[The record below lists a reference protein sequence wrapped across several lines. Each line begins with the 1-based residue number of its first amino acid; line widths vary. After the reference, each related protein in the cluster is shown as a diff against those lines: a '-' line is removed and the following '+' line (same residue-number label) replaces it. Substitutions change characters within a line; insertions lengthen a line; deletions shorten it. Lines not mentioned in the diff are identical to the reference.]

1 MGSGRGPCAIAANFA
16 GLVSFSALISSV
28 RTHLRSSA
36 QPDGSDTD
44 AWTPPCQLQRPLQD
58 PNRTTANPP
67 PWAPRDSG
75 QTPPPHRGLDS
86 SYKLLGRRRPR
97 LRLPFSAAALTAS
110 TAPPH
115 AARADIAATA
125 ESTPRGQT
133 SVLRGVWSFGRVRWL
148 TLRMCWIG

>member
-16 GLVSFSALISSV
+16 GLVSFSAPISSV

-58 PNRTTANPP
+58 PNRTATNPP

-75 QTPPPHRGLDS
+75 QTPPPIADLILAINYS
-86 SYKLLGRRRPR
+86 ARRRPH
-97 LRLPFSAAALTAS
+97 LRLPFSAAAPTAS

-115 AARADIAATA
+115 AARADTVATA

-133 SVLRGVWSFGRVRWL
+133 SVLHGVWSFGRVRWL